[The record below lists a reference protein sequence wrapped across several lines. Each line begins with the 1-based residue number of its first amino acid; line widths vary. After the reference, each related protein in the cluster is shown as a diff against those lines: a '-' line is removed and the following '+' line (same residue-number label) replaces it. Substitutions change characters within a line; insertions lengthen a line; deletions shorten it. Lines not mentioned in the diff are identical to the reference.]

1 MAALDVL
8 QVRPPPAD
16 DDDDRGIRERIDSLP
31 DPLPKPPFLW
41 VLMGSVRSGKS
52 VFISNAIHRWY
63 GPLHGTQHGRSQ
75 RPAAAR
81 VFSRIVYCSPTVEQD
96 DSLWHLR
103 EPALALDADVAVVSG
118 HRLDDL
124 DASVEAIVENK
135 MAAGPSAR
143 EQWLLVLDDCLG
155 LLRLSGPKAFV
166 THFAT
171 RYRHARVSLLISC
184 QQLRALPP
192 TIRANASAYC
202 IWRSANG
209 RERAKLEEEFG
220 EVVPD
225 FLRLY
230 DEATAEPYH
239 FLFLDLR
246 RLRAFA
252 DLTRPLFDA
261 ST

>member
-8 QVRPPPAD
+8 QVRPPPD
-16 DDDDRGIRERIDSLP
+16 DDDDSDMRARIEALP

-52 VFISNAIHRWY
+52 VFISNVIHRWY
-63 GPLHGTQHGRSQ
+63 GPLR
-75 RPAAAR
+75 RPKR
-81 VFSRIVYCSPTVEQD
+81 LSRGGGKPVFSRIVYCSPTVEQD
-96 DSLWHLR
+96 ASLWHLR
-103 EPALALDADVAVVSG
+103 DPALAQALDAEVAVVSG

-135 MAAGPSAR
+135 MAAGATRR
-143 EQWLLVLDDCLG
+143 EQWLIVLDDCLG

-209 RERAKLEEEFG
+209 RERSKLEEEFG